1 MYIVLYKSENHKIMK
16 KIISS
21 LFLMAMMMT
30 SANAQNI
37 KTVAADWGDDF
48 AAKLGDD
55 RYDIDSLVITGNL
68 DHMAFPVIVDCVRNG
83 KLTGIDMSK
92 CTVEDDSI
100 PDNGLMVSLHAH
112 LVDEH
117 CIKGLTL
124 PQNLRAVGDHGLGH
138 LHVNTLNLPSTLRI
152 IDNKAFDFCQHVRG
166 TLVIPEGVET
176 LGREAFYDWYSI
188 ESVTFPKSL
197 RKIGYM
203 TFSGLTSVKEL
214 NLNDGLE
221 EIGEAAFERGLYDVK
236 EIRIPESVTSI
247 GKSAFYG
254 EKYLDLVVLPPSLN
268 TLKESVFGDCS
279 VKEIVWPYNLETME
293 SHSIDDFTGSSLF
306 LPEGLKDI
314 KDNVLQYVD
323 NATTIL
329 LPSSLESI
337 GGNVFGRTPSLKSL
351 YAKNPIPPV
360 LPVNVGQDEKLWFNN
375 LPADAVLYVPVGSA
389 AAYRD
394 CVAFS
399 KFSKIVETADFPTS
413 IDEVK
418 TTVGVNADTIYSL
431 DGRLAGKNL
440 KSLEKG
446 IYIVKGRKITR

>member
-1 MYIVLYKSENHKIMK
+1 MK

-83 KLTGIDMSK
+83 KLTGIDLSK

-100 PDNGLMVSLHAH
+100 PDNGLMISQHAH
-112 LVDEH
+112 LVDNH

-124 PQNLRAVGDHGLGH
+124 PQNLRAVGNHALGH
-138 LHVNTLNLPSTLRI
+138 LHVNVLNLPSTLRI
-152 IDNKAFDFCQHVRG
+152 IDNKAFDFCQHVSG
-166 TLVIPEGVET
+166 TLNIPEGVET

-197 RKIGYM
+197 RRIGYM

-254 EKYLDLVVLPPSLN
+254 EKYLDLVVLPSNLT
-268 TLKESVFGDCS
+268 TLEERVFGDCS
-279 VKEIVWPYNLETME
+279 IKELVWPHNLEIME
-293 SHSIDDFTGSSLF
+293 SHCIDDYTGSSLF
-306 LPEGLKDI
+306 LPEGLKEI

-323 NATTIL
+323 KATTIS

-337 GGNVFGRTPSLKSL
+337 GGNVLGRTSSLKAL

-399 KFSKIVETADFPTS
+399 KFRNIVETTDFPTS
-413 IDEVK
+413 IDDVK
-418 TTVGVNADTIYSL
+418 TTVVGKTDTVYSL

>member
-1 MYIVLYKSENHKIMK
+1 
-16 KIISS
+16 
-21 LFLMAMMMT
+21 MAMMMA

-48 AAKLGDD
+48 GAKLGDD

-68 DHMAFPVIVDCVRNG
+68 SHKAFPVIVDCVRNG

-100 PDNGLMVSLHAH
+100 PDDGLMVSQHAH

-124 PQNLRAVGDHGLGH
+124 PQNLRAIGNHGLGH
-138 LHVNTLNLPSTLRI
+138 LHVNVLDLPSTLRI
-152 IDNKAFDFCQHVRG
+152 INNKAFDFCQHVCG
-166 TLVIPEGVET
+166 TLNFPEEVET
-176 LGREAFYDWYSI
+176 LGREAFYDWYNI
-188 ESVTFPKSL
+188 ENVTFPKSL
-197 RKIGYM
+197 KKIGYM

-236 EIRIPESVTSI
+236 EIRIPESVTSV

-254 EKYLDLVVLPPSLN
+254 EKYLDLVILPPNLN
-268 TLKESVFGDCS
+268 TLEESVFGDCS
-279 VKEIVWPYNLETME
+279 IKEIVWPYNLETME

-306 LPEGLKDI
+306 LPEGLKEI

-323 NATTIL
+323 NATTIS

-337 GGNVFGRTPSLKSL
+337 GGNVFGRTPSLKAL

-375 LPADAVLYVPVGSA
+375 LPVDAVLYVPVGSA

-399 KFSKIVETADFPTS
+399 KFRNIVETTDFPTS

-418 TTVGVNADTIYSL
+418 TTVEVNADTIYSL
-431 DGRLAGKNL
+431 DGRLAGKDL

-446 IYIVKGRKITR
+446 IYVVKGRKITR